1 MNFDPVLIA
10 PRLAAM
16 KQAGLWKD
24 QTVLHAMAQ
33 ALSHCPDKTAVV
45 AHRADRPAPL
55 RLSYRELDARAARI
69 AASLQAMGVGRADVV
84 SFQLPNWWEFIAL
97 SLACARLGA
106 VANPVMPIF
115 RQRELK
121 FMLDF
126 GDAKVLV
133 VPKLYKGFDHEAMA
147 RELLPQLTCT
157 PKLVVVDGTGPD
169 SFEQALLGDSSAPA
183 LAEELAPGSEP
194 ALTADDVLLL
204 MYTSGT
210 TGEPKGVMHT
220 SNTLFANLRAFIQA
234 YALSPQDVILGA
246 SPMAHLT
253 GFGYLAM
260 IPLLL
265 NATTVL
271 QDIWEPR
278 QALELIRDERI
289 TFSMASSPFV
299 ADLCAAAEAGGP
311 VSPAFA
317 NFCCAGAPIPPVLI
331 DRAHQVLGLRV
342 SSAWGMTEC
351 GAVTVTEPARAL
363 HKSGTT
369 DGRPL
374 PGIDLKVVDPDG
386 AALPTGQTG
395 KLLVRGASL
404 FGGYLKR
411 AHLNATDA
419 DGWFDTGDLAFLDA
433 EGYVRINGRS
443 KDLIIR
449 GGENI
454 PVMEIENLLYKH
466 PAVAVVAIVG
476 YPDAR
481 LGERAC
487 AFVTPK
493 PGARF
498 TLEDMSRHLSEH
510 QVTKQYHPERLE
522 LMPDMPKTPSG
533 KLQKFKLREMAL
545 AGGKATE

>member
-1 MNFDPVLIA
+1 MQFDPVLIP
-10 PRLAAM
+10 PRQAAM
-16 KQAGLWKD
+16 TTAGFWRN
-24 QTVLHAMAQ
+24 QTINHFIHQ
-33 ALSHCPDKTAVV
+33 ALTQCPDKTAVV
-45 AHRADRPAPL
+45 AYRADRPQPE
-55 RLSYRELDARAARI
+55 RLNYRELATRVERI
-69 AASLQAMGVGRADVV
+69 AASLSAMGVGRADVV

-97 SLACARLGA
+97 SLACARIGA

-126 GDAKVLV
+126 GDAKVFV
-133 VPKLYKGFDHEAMA
+133 VPKHYKGFDHEAMA
-147 RELLPQLTCT
+147 REMLPQLTCQ
-157 PKLVVVDGTGPD
+157 PRLVVVDGTGPD
-169 SFEQALLGDSSAPA
+169 SFEQVLLNSGAP
-183 LAEELAPGSEP
+183 ELSPES

-220 SNTLFANLRAFIQA
+220 SNTLFANLHAFIHA
-234 YALSPQDVILGA
+234 YALSDKDVILGA

-278 QALELIRDERI
+278 QALALIRDEGI
-289 TFSMASSPFV
+289 TYSMASSPFV

-331 DRAHQVLGLRV
+331 DRAYKVLGLRV

-363 HKSGTT
+363 QKSGST

-374 PGIDLKVVDPDG
+374 PGIELKTVDHEG
-386 AALPTGQTG
+386 QTLPAGQTG

-443 KDLIIR
+443 KDIIIR

-466 PAVAVVAIVG
+466 PAVAMVAIVG

-487 AFVTPK
+487 AFVTTK
-493 PGARF
+493 PGMDF
-498 TLEDMSRHLSEH
+498 TLEEMSRYLTDN
-510 QVTKQYHPERLE
+510 QVTRQYHPERLE
-522 LMPDMPKTPSG
+522 LMTDLPKTPSG
-533 KLQKFKLREMAL
+533 KLQKFKLREA
-545 AGGKATE
+545 AQAYAKDAQ

>member
-1 MNFDPVLIA
+1 MQFDPVLIP
-10 PRLAAM
+10 PRQAAM
-16 KQAGLWKD
+16 TAAGFWRN
-24 QTVLHAMAQ
+24 QTINHVMDQ
-33 ALSHCPDKTAVV
+33 ALAQCPDKTAVV
-45 AHRADRPAPL
+45 AFRADRVAPQ
-55 RLSYRELDARAARI
+55 RLSYRELARRVERI
-69 AASLQAMGVGRADVV
+69 AASLQAMGVGHADVV

-147 RELLPQLTCT
+147 RELLPQLTCK
-157 PKLVVVDGTGPD
+157 PQLVVVDGTGPD
-169 SFEQALLGDSSAPA
+169 SFEQALLGSNAPA
-183 LAEELAPGSEP
+183 LTTEP
-194 ALTADDVLLL
+194 TLTADDVLLL

-234 YALSPQDVILGA
+234 YALGQQDVILGA

-278 QALELIRDERI
+278 QALELVRDEGI

-331 DRAHQVLGLRV
+331 DRAHKVLGLRV

-351 GAVTVTEPARAL
+351 GAVTVTVGGMPGR
-363 HKSGTT
+363 H
-369 DGRPL
+369 GRP
-374 PGIDLKVVDPDG
+374 PG
-386 AALPTGQTG
+386 
-395 KLLVRGASL
+395 
-404 FGGYLKR
+404 FGP
-411 AHLNATDA
+411 H
-419 DGWFDTGDLAFLDA
+419 
-433 EGYVRINGRS
+433 V
-443 KDLIIR
+443 
-449 GGENI
+449 
-454 PVMEIENLLYKH
+454 
-466 PAVAVVAIVG
+466 
-476 YPDAR
+476 
-481 LGERAC
+481 
-487 AFVTPK
+487 
-493 PGARF
+493 PGAR
-498 TLEDMSRHLSEH
+498 DVRS
-510 QVTKQYHPERLE
+510 
-522 LMPDMPKTPSG
+522 
-533 KLQKFKLREMAL
+533 
-545 AGGKATE
+545 